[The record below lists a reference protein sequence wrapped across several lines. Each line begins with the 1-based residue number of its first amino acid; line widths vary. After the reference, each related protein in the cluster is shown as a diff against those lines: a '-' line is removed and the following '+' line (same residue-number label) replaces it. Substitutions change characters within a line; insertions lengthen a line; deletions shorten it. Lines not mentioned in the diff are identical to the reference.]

1 MTTLL
6 YGRFVLLSILVALG
20 MGFVW
25 VTSRAGDRAR

>member
-6 YGRFVLLSILVALG
+6 FGRFVLLSGLVALG

-25 VTSRAGDRAR
+25 IVYRSSDHSR

>member
-6 YGRFVLLSILVALG
+6 VARFILLSGLVALG

-25 VTSRAGDRAR
+25 VVYRSSGPSR

>member
-25 VTSRAGDRAR
+25 VTYRTSDRSR